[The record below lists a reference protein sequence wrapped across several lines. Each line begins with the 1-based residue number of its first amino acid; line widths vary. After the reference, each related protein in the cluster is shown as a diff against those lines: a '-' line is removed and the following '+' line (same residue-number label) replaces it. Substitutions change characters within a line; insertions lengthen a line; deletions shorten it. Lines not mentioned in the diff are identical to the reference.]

1 MFRSS
6 RNAYKIYFLSAVFLL
21 LSAAAISAQNPEAKK
36 IYQQVKENIL
46 QIGNAQCVSDMTRA
60 ISLDQTQAEYYYYR
74 GFCFSLLDKDKEA
87 LADYD
92 QALKLNPALLD
103 ALYSRSY
110 LFAHTDRQKAI
121 PDLKRIIEIDP
132 KQSNAYGIL
141 ASYYLELGKYDDAF
155 AMGQKVNE
163 LVPEGGAGYRYE
175 AESLARRGKYADAI
189 PLYSEAIKRTQSDTQ
204 SLKGRAEAYRHVGDT
219 AAAEADERA
228 VAELAKNSGNYSNGR
243 GTGGGMGAG
252 TGNGQPPML
261 SNPRAT
267 GDDASGSRSSENP
280 KPTTTVKILPLKIT
294 RKPVAGYTEDARK
307 ENIQGRVLLKVAF
320 LANGKIG
327 PIRVISGLPNGL
339 TDKAIEAAKLLEF
352 QPELHN
358 GVPVTTYKNIEYTF
372 VLY

>member
-1 MFRSS
+1 MFRPLP
-6 RNAYKIYFLSAVFLL
+6 KTFQICLLSAVFLL
-21 LSAAAISAQNPEAKK
+21 LAAAAGSAQNPEAEK

-46 QIGNAQCVSDMTRA
+46 PIGNEKCVSDMTRA
-60 ISLDQTQAEYYYYR
+60 ISLDHTQAEYYYYR
-74 GFCFSLLDKDKEA
+74 GFCSSLLDKDKDA

-110 LFAHTDRQKAI
+110 LFAHADKEKAI

-175 AESLARRGKYADAI
+175 AESLARRGKYEDAI
-189 PLYSEAIKRTQSDTQ
+189 PLYSEALKRASKDTQ
-204 SLKGRAEAYRHVGDT
+204 SLKGRAYAYRHVGNI

-228 VAELAKNSGNYSNGR
+228 VAELTKSSGNYSNGR

-252 TGNGQPPML
+252 SGAKELTNPITDTPP
-261 SNPRAT
+261 AT
-267 GDDASGSRSSENP
+267 ESA
-280 KPTTTVKILPLKIT
+280 KIEPLKILS
-294 RKPVAGYTEDARK
+294 KPVAQYTEQARK
-307 ENIQGRVLLKVAF
+307 ENVQGTVILRIRFKAD
-320 LANGKIG
+320 GTIG
-327 PIRVISGLPNGL
+327 SISVVRGLPFGL
-339 TDKAIEAAKLLEF
+339 TENAEEAARKIKF
-352 QPELHN
+352 QPVTRD
-358 GVPVTTYKNIEYTF
+358 GVPVDTTKVVEYTF